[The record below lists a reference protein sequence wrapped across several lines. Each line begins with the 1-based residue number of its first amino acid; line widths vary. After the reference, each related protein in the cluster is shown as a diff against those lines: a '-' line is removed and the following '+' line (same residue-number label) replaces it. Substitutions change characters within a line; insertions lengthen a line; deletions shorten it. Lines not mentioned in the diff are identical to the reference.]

1 MKEHWP
7 PEPRILY
14 AFQGTGNGHASRAA
28 ELVPLLK
35 KYARVE
41 VLCSGHNRQLSLDFP
56 VDFQL
61 NGISFSYNSKGGLSY
76 LQTALKANFLR
87 FKKEVKALDLSAY
100 DLVLNDFEPVSA
112 YAAKRQAVKLI
123 ALSHQASFLSEN
135 SPRPQGK
142 HPIAEW
148 IFKHYAPAKEAM
160 AFHFKRYDNFIHPP
174 VLRREIQDL
183 ESINMGHY
191 LVYLPAYSDAVIRN
205 ILKQMSNKE
214 WIVFSKECQKTYTD
228 HNLRFEP
235 IQGEAFLKYLATCEG
250 LLCSAGFE
258 APAEALYLGKKLFV
272 IPIKGQYE
280 QFCNAAALEQMGVP
294 VSKDLNARS
303 LQLLQ
308 DWVYQENANPPLEV
322 ADPESLVLK
331 LLEQEGLLKNRV
343 LLA

>member
-1 MKEHWP
+1 MKELWP

-35 KYARVE
+35 KYTRVD

-56 VDFQL
+56 LDFQL

-87 FKKEVKALDLSAY
+87 FQKEVKALDLSAY

-112 YAAKRQAVKLI
+112 YAAKRQGVKLI

-135 SPRPQGK
+135 SPRPQRK

-148 IFKHYAPAKEAM
+148 IFKNYAPAKEAI

-174 VLRREIQDL
+174 VLRREIQGL

-214 WIVFSKECQKTYTD
+214 WIVFSKDCQKSYSD

-294 VSKDLNARS
+294 VSTDLNARS

-308 DWVYQENANPPLEV
+308 DWVYQENTNPELEV

-331 LLEQEGLLKNRV
+331 LLEQEGLLKNGV
-343 LLA
+343 LQA